1 MERMSDI
8 GREIIFVGNLA
19 KILLPLYI
27 LLLLFASTYIN
38 KNHLRYESLIQYCHF
53 GFSFDFK
60 FFFFFLEQTIIVH
73 FLMSCVSFWDWI
85 GQYVPSLGN
94 GKCNDHPII
103 VNGHL
108 CLDVE
113 LFIFMEVYVSLYTE
127 INQCLLIVLQC
138 KQ

>member
-1 MERMSDI
+1 MATWQRYCSLFTSSSI
-8 GREIIFVGNLA
+8 
-19 KILLPLYI
+19 
-27 LLLLFASTYIN
+27 LLFASTYIN

-60 FFFFFLEQTIIVH
+60 FFLFFCWSKQLLSISLCLVFH
-73 FLMSCVSFWDWI
+73 FGI
-85 GQYVPSLGN
+85 GLVNMFQVWAN
-94 GKCNDHPII
+94 GKCNDYPII